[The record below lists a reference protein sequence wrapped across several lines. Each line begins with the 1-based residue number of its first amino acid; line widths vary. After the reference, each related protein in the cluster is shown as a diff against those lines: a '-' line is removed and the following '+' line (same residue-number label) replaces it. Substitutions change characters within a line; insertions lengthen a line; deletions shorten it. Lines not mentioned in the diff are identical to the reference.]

1 LRELSI
7 FFYYK
12 IGNINKRRFIMKK
25 KTYNYKIDAVPV
37 QEDAPAPQE
46 LAYTRVRVKDS
57 LNVRENSSL
66 DSSIISI
73 LNKGYEFEVKDETE
87 EWYFVES
94 LNGWVMKNYCEK
106 I

>member
-1 LRELSI
+1 
-7 FFYYK
+7 
-12 IGNINKRRFIMKK
+12 MKK
-25 KTYNYKIDAVPV
+25 KTYTYKIDSIPV

-46 LAYTRVRVKDS
+46 VAPKSYARVRVKES

-66 DSSIISI
+66 DASIISI